1 MHECTERTDM
11 EIREKVKEFVVK
23 YIQDDD
29 PGYDVNLFE
38 GGFVNS
44 LFAMQLV
51 MFIEREFGIQVD
63 NNDLDISNFDTI
75 NHIVALIENKQ
86 A

>member
-1 MHECTERTDM
+1 MHECIERTDM